1 MKKKLLITLSI
12 MILATCG
19 VVNAKSKVTPE
30 LSQAINLY
38 KQGNYSECYVKL
50 NSILEKD
57 NTNALV
63 YYYYAMTNAQLGNTS
78 GAIDSYQRVLS
89 LAPANSNL
97 GKFAAKGKRCL
108 ETPSECSDSLYS
120 SAEEEFIRSIKG
132 PKFSEPVSSQY
143 EKYKLENKM
152 REMNRINDGNP
163 PDFNGFRD
171 FSSMNNIPDSP
182 SNDEIVAALRTLQQA
197 GLAGTYGSADVSF
210 LTGSNSQQQ
219 LMNLMGGSSMNP
231 QLIQSLLTNNMS
243 LGF

>member
-1 MKKKLLITLSI
+1 
-12 MILATCG
+12 
-19 VVNAKSKVTPE
+19 
-30 LSQAINLY
+30 
-38 KQGNYSECYVKL
+38 
-50 NSILEKD
+50 
-57 NTNALV
+57 
-63 YYYYAMTNAQLGNTS
+63 
-78 GAIDSYQRVLS
+78 
-89 LAPANSNL
+89 
-97 GKFAAKGKRCL
+97 
-108 ETPSECSDSLYS
+108 
-120 SAEEEFIRSIKG
+120 
-132 PKFSEPVSSQY
+132 
-143 EKYKLENKM
+143 M

-171 FSSMNNIPDSP
+171 FSSMNNIPGSP